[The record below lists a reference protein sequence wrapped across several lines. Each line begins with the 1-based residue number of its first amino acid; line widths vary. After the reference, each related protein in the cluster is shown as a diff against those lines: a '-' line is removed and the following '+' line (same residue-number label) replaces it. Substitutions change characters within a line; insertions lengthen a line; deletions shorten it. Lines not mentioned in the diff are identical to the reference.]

1 MNPVEN
7 SETERG
13 IISSGDRILLR
24 DRQPADL
31 DHWLRWWEGGE
42 WQRYDAPWE
51 LEKLAKTEGRREKL
65 RESFLQSCEEEPALP
80 RKHALIASEESRPLG
95 WVNRYVENRF
105 PDAWLI
111 GIEICED
118 ECLNRGLGTAALR
131 LWIGHLF
138 THSTIHRLGLRTYSF
153 NPRMIRAAE
162 KAGFRH
168 EGTEREMIHWQGQW
182 LDRIY
187 MGLLREEWD

>member
-1 MNPVEN
+1 MEN
-7 SETERG
+7 GKTEKG
-13 IISSGDRILLR
+13 IIASGDRILLR
-24 DRQPADL
+24 DRHPDDL

-42 WQRYDAPWE
+42 WQQYDAPWE

-65 RESFLQSCEEEPALP
+65 RESFLHSCAEEPALP
-80 RKHALIASEESRPLG
+80 RKHAVIASKENQPLG
-95 WVNRYVENRF
+95 WINRYVESRF

-118 ECLNRGLGTAALR
+118 EYLNRGLGTAALR
-131 LWIGHLF
+131 LWIDHLF
-138 THSTIHRLGLRTYSF
+138 VHSTIHRLGLRTYSF

-162 KAGFRH
+162 KAGFCH

-187 MGLLREEWD
+187 MGMLREEWG